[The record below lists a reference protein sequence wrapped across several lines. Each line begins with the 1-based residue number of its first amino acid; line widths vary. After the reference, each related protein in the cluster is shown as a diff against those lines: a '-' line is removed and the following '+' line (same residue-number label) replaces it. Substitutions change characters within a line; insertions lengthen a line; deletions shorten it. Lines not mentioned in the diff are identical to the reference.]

1 MQKTTI
7 AVAVAGLA
15 ACAAPAP
22 VVDNTPENPTAVLET
37 VVINGGIAGM
47 FPFEMTEKRW
57 VRQNMRRDEHTLKG
71 TGTFSRYLVNAVAGG
86 GDAAITRLDQNKLWG
101 LNLRK
106 KEYTECPAHGCPVAP
121 AAEQEEKKQSE
132 EQAKEE
138 PKQQTEPGCTTRVAS
153 SHFDVRPT
161 GEKKSLNGFDA
172 SQYTAAWVLKLE
184 DPKKRVTTSTVS
196 FDVWTTPLGPQ
207 MREAFATEQQFA
219 KAYAGRSP
227 ATPDR
232 AQPMPAEV
240 TKMMSGYL
248 SSLRP
253 QDRAQI
259 ANAGK
264 QLAKIQGHPVYTHIE
279 WRMEG
284 DACGDKGQAEQQQ
297 QSSSQPGMKD
307 MLGMAGSLFGKKEEK
322 PAGPKPLLSF
332 TVEVKQLGVQPVKDS
347 VFAVPAGYKKVN

>member
-1 MQKTTI
+1 MKRSI
-7 AVAVAGLA
+7 AITAAGLA
-15 ACAAPAP
+15 ACAAQQP

-37 VVINGGIAGM
+37 VVVNGGIAGM

-57 VRQNMRRDEHTLKG
+57 VRANMRRDEHTLKG

-86 GDAAITRLDQNKLWG
+86 GDAAITRLDQDKLWG

-106 KEYTECPAHGCPVAP
+106 KEYTECPAHGCPVP
-121 AAEQEEKKQSE
+121 PVAEQEEKKQAE

-153 SHFDVRPT
+153 SHFDVKPT
-161 GEKKSLNGFDA
+161 GEKKSINGFDA
-172 SQYTAAWVLKLE
+172 SQYTAAWVLKLQ

-196 FDVWTTPLGPQ
+196 FDIWTTPLAQP
-207 MREAFATEQQFA
+207 MRDAFAVEQQFS
-219 KAYAGRSP
+219 KAYGGGAAMSVERG
-227 ATPDR
+227 
-232 AQPMPAEV
+232 QPMPAEV
-240 TKMMSGYL
+240 TKMMTSYL

-253 QDRAQI
+253 QDRAQL

-297 QSSSQPGMKD
+297 ASGTPGMKD
-307 MLGMAGSLFGKKEEK
+307 VLGMASGLFGKKEEK

-347 VFAVPAGYKKVN
+347 VFAVPAGYKKIPN